1 MKVFYFSIFIILIS
15 IMIIPD
21 VLADHDSA
29 KQWGT
34 IKVDKPTIELP
45 YTSDW
50 NPTYE
55 KIKIFGTVEEP
66 RSAGSIFM
74 TVTEPDGKIYPI
86 KTRPNTTTGTFET
99 VLVICCNEFGT
110 YSVYA
115 EWREYHIGTVTFDV
129 VSNSPTVE
137 SVDIIPDWIKTHAEW
152 WANGQISDRTYLL
165 GIEYLVKEG
174 VIITEQTGDSD
185 FTSPGS
191 PKIPKWIK
199 ANAEWWSNGQISDI
213 AYVSGIQHL
222 IKVGI
227 IKVFD

>member
-1 MKVFYFSIFIILIS
+1 
-15 IMIIPD
+15 MIIPD

-50 NPTYE
+50 NPVYK

-99 VLVICCNEFGT
+99 VLVLCCNEFGT

-137 SVDIIPDWIKTHAEW
+137 PVDIIPDWIKIHAEW
-152 WANGQISDRTYLL
+152 WA
-165 GIEYLVKEG
+165 
-174 VIITEQTGDSD
+174 
-185 FTSPGS
+185 
-191 PKIPKWIK
+191 
-199 ANAEWWSNGQISDI
+199 NGQISDI